1 MNPKIS
7 LRTLLVFGLLFAAI
21 MACSAP
27 DLQDQIIG
35 QWKIVAQNPNASVIF
50 SFKEDGSLK
59 IWIEDVPLSGFY
71 EWMDE
76 NTIQMTIIHEDA
88 PQEIIGDV
96 QINGDRM
103 TITNETGEVD
113 VLTRV
118 E

>member
-7 LRTLLVFGLLFAAI
+7 LRTLLIFGLLFATI
-21 MACSAP
+21 VACSAHG
-27 DLQDQIIG
+27 LRDQIIG
-35 QWKIVAQNPNASVIF
+35 QWKIVAQNPNGSVVF

-71 EWMDE
+71 EWVDE
-76 NTIQMTIIHEDA
+76 NTIQMTIIREDA

-103 TITNETGEVD
+103 TIASETGEVD

-118 E
+118 K